1 MLRDRGFV
9 GRMRPPLPRHSGTA
23 NMTFVSG
30 LFLGL
35 HIGHNASCAIMRDG
49 EILYVGQEERF
60 VRKKNYMGFPHHALV
75 HGMEMLGIGPD
86 AFEKVAYS
94 SKYMFALNIK
104 SNRIANFTLEDWNDW
119 YGDGYWNRVMR
130 GEGASDYML
139 WLRDEPR
146 LNVDDPHY
154 DFSFLTDEVT
164 RDPAR
169 MSELFTQECVDY
181 LARRYGIGADRV
193 TFIDHHTCHAH
204 YGYFASPFR
213 GADCGVVVLDGEGDG
228 RNQTMW
234 KASGERLELLADSKQ
249 NDIGRLYKLATLML
263 AMRPDEH
270 EYKVMG
276 LAPYAKDSYVDRAYA
291 PIAKL
296 SRFEGMSIVAGERPQ
311 NLFGY
316 LDEVWRTHRFDNVA
330 GAAQRFAE
338 TMICESF
345 ARMNAATGLRRFV
358 FSGGISMNIKA
369 NQQVSELDCV
379 DELFVPGSGADESL
393 SIGACYVLNAE
404 AGGNRPNQP
413 LDHLYLGYDI
423 AADAGSFD
431 WDGVARDHVVTRGVG
446 PDHVAGLLAEGKVVA
461 RVAGRA
467 EFGARALGNRSILA
481 DPGRRESVQFIN
493 EAIKNRDFWMPFALS
508 IQADHAD
515 PFVRND
521 KAILSPFMTIGFD
534 TRPEHYDR
542 IQAGTHPYDR
552 TVRPQHVMRDVQPGY
567 YAILDAFRE
576 RTGVPALLNT
586 SFNLHGEPI
595 TNTIADSVSTFE
607 RSGLTHLLVDDV
619 LIEKRSAG

>member
-1 MLRDRGFV
+1 
-9 GRMRPPLPRHSGTA
+9 
-23 NMTFVSG
+23 MTRIPG
-30 LFLGL
+30 LYLGI

-60 VRKKNYMGFPHHALV
+60 VRKKNFMGFPHQALV
-75 HGMEMLGIGPD
+75 YGMEKLDIGPD
-86 AFEKVAYS
+86 AFERVAYS

-104 SNRIANFTLEDWNDW
+104 SNRIANFTLEDWTDW
-119 YGDGYWNRVMR
+119 YGDGYWNRVLR
-130 GEGASDYML
+130 GEDASDYML

-146 LNVDDPHY
+146 LNVDEPHF

-169 MSELFTQECVDY
+169 MSELFTRECVDY
-181 LARRYGIGADRV
+181 LERLYGIEAERV
-193 TFIDHHTCHAH
+193 TFLDHHTCHAH

-234 KASGERLELLADSKQ
+234 MARGDRLSLIADSKQ
-249 NDIGRLYKLATLML
+249 NDIGRLYKLATLLL

-276 LAPYAKDSYVDRAYA
+276 LAPYAKESYVDLAYA
-291 PIAKL
+291 PIARISKFDGL
-296 SRFEGMSIVAGERPQ
+296 SIVADQRPQ

-316 LDEVWRTHRFDNVA
+316 LDEAWRTHRFDNIA

-338 TMICESF
+338 TMICDSF
-345 ARMNAATGLRRFV
+345 ARMQAETGVRRFV

-369 NQQVSELDCV
+369 NQKVAELEGV
-379 DELFVPGSGADESL
+379 DEFFVPGSGADESL
-393 SIGACYVLNAE
+393 SIGACYALNVE
-404 AGGNRPNQP
+404 AGTNRP
-413 LDHLYLGYDI
+413 LDHLYLGYDL
-423 AADAGSFD
+423 ADDFATFG
-431 WDGVARDHVVTRGVG
+431 WAPVERTHVVTRGVT
-446 PDHVAGLLAEGKVVA
+446 PDHVAGLLADGIVVA
-461 RVAGRA
+461 RVSGPA

-481 DPGRRESVQFIN
+481 DPGRRDSVQFIN

-508 IQADHAD
+508 IQAEHAD
-515 PFVRND
+515 LYMRND
-521 KAILSPFMTIGFD
+521 KSIVSPFMTIGFD
-534 TRPEHYDR
+534 TRPEQYDR

-552 TVRPQHVMRDVQPGY
+552 TVRPQHVTREAQSGY
-567 YAILDAFRE
+567 HAILEAFRQ

-595 TNTIADSVSTFE
+595 TNTVADAISTFE
-607 RSGLTHLLVDDV
+607 RSGLTHLLVEDV
-619 LIEKRSAG
+619 LVEKRAMP